1 MKALL
6 TKAGCRTLRRQNP
19 YKKIV
24 DETLHLTPREIANA
38 TGINNKPL
46 IIKRG
51 EALPVG
57 VENPGADEFGS
68 VDTGLLRLAIQDS
81 NVLLIHCDLDDFVH
95 AAARRLDSCFFC

>member
-1 MKALL
+1 M
-6 TKAGCRTLRRQNP
+6 
-19 YKKIV
+19 
-24 DETLHLTPREIANA
+24 TPREIANA

-68 VDTGLLRLAIQDS
+68 SNTGLLRLTIQDC
-81 NVLLIHCDLDDFVH
+81 NVLCRHCDFDNLVH
-95 AAARRLDSCFFC
+95 AAVRRLDSCFFCWRSRTMPEACTNSADRSS